1 MAYKGKEQDEDNP
14 YADLQKVTVLN
25 DSKIFNDN
33 PLKPRE
39 CCEVITQILYLL
51 HQGETLT
58 TDEATSLFFGITK
71 LFQSKDPQLRRLIYL
86 GIKELAEAEDQSFI
100 VIASLEKDINSNI
113 DLFRANAIRVLSK
126 ILDANMVEQRERYLR
141 QAIVSKD
148 CLVQSSALTAGIRLY
163 EKSPDVIR
171 RWVNEVQEAIK
182 SDDDM
187 VSFHALQL
195 LYMIKAHDRRA
206 IAKVL
211 ISLSKRP
218 PSSPFAMCLLIRYTF
233 KMLNSIEDKLPQE
246 LVECLNRALHHKS
259 TQVQLEAAKALC
271 NLQNGSETIVAPAVE
286 TLTDMLNSHLPVERF
301 AAVRVLNSI
310 VDGYPVLVG
319 SRAEVEL
326 EHLVQDS
333 NRNIAVLAM
342 TTMLKTGVETSIDRL
357 FQTME
362 KFMHNIPDDLK
373 VALVNAIQSL
383 CLKFPNKY
391 ESLMSFLS
399 KALREEGGFEYKK
412 SIVESILILM
422 NEIKKSRPIGLEH
435 LCEFIEDCE
444 YSGLVIRVLH
454 VLGDIGPSLDQ
465 PARFIRFIFNRVL
478 LELPQVRAVAV
489 SALQKFG
496 ENCPTLREDIL
507 VLLER
512 CLLDDDDIVRD
523 RATTGISFLR
533 QEEKLSLSFDA
544 EWNSLDLE
552 AALNK
557 YMEGGDFG
565 ETFNEA
571 MIEKIPEKVVKK
583 PEMGGVQGHGI
594 SPPTEKK
601 KPKVKNIAEI
611 LGKIPG
617 YKQMGPIFQ
626 TTKATSLTEDDSE
639 YQVDLIKHIFANHV
653 IFQFIVMNTIEDVYL
668 CNATVELEFDEDLF
682 EVESTTPAQ
691 VCEKDEINHI
701 FVACKFDQDELQ
713 QQILEEGLEMSAVM
727 KFINK
732 EGVEDPEELEYE
744 QGYEDEYELN
754 AVEFELKDFIK
765 GVDDLNKP
773 QFKVAYTSFP
783 KANQTKKKFTLSMPN
798 LQTAVDAVVEKLGL
812 AGVEFSDRVPDEA
825 KSCMVDLAGKHING
839 SQILARALFK
849 QGRERTAM
857 QIGVTSDDPDLS
869 GALVSSIK

>member
-14 YADLQKVTVLN
+14 YAELQKVQVLN
-25 DSKIFNDN
+25 DAKIFNNN
-33 PLKPRE
+33 PLKPHE

-58 TDEATSLFFGITK
+58 TDEATGLFFGITK

-100 VIASLEKDINSNI
+100 VIASLEKDINSSI

-148 CLVQSSALTAGIRLY
+148 SLVQSSALTAGIRLY

-310 VDGYPVLVG
+310 VDRYPVLVG

-373 VALVNAIQSL
+373 VVLVNAIQSL

-399 KALREEGGFEYKK
+399 KALREEGGFDYKK

-444 YSGLVIRVLH
+444 YSQLVIRVLH
-454 VLGDIGPSLDQ
+454 VLGDIGPDLEQ

-496 ENCPTLREDIL
+496 ENCPQLREDIM

-512 CLLDDDDIVRD
+512 CLLDDDDVVRD
-523 RATTGISFLR
+523 RATTAISFLR
-533 QEEKLSLSFDA
+533 EEEKLCLSFDS
-544 EWNSLDLE
+544 EWNSADLE
-552 AALNK
+552 VALNK
-557 YMEGGDFG
+557 YMEGGNFDTAFD
-565 ETFNEA
+565 ES
-571 MIEKIPEKVVKK
+571 MIEKIPEKVPEKTSRSPDQEIYKK
-583 PEMGGVQGHGI
+583 PE
-594 SPPTEKK
+594 KK
-601 KPKVKNIAEI
+601 EVKVKNIAAI

-617 YKQMGPIFQ
+617 YEDMGPIFK
-626 TTKATSLTEDDSE
+626 TTKAISLTEDDSE
-639 YQVDLIKHIFANHV
+639 YQVDLIKYIFSNHV
-653 IFQFIVMNTIEDVYL
+653 IFQFIVMNTIEDQYL
-668 CNATVELEFDEDLF
+668 CDATVELELDEELF
-682 EVESTTPAQ
+682 ELESSTPAKI
-691 VCEKDEINHI
+691 CEKDEINHI
-701 FVACKFDQDELQ
+701 FLACKFEQSEMQ
-713 QQILEEGLEMSAVM
+713 QVLLEEGLEMAAVM
-727 KFINK
+727 KFIVK
-732 EGVEDPEELEYE
+732 EGVEDVEELEYE

-754 AVEFELKDFIK
+754 EVEFHLRDFIK

-773 QFKVAYTSFP
+773 QFKRAYQAIAS
-783 KANQTKKKFTLSMPN
+783 KQTKKKFTLSMPD
-798 LQTAVDAVVEKLGL
+798 LQTAVDAVVGKLGL
-812 AGVEFSDRVPDEA
+812 AGVEFSDRVPEGA
-825 KSCMVDLAGKHING
+825 PTCMVDLAGLHISG
-839 SQILARALFK
+839 SKILARALFK
-849 QGRERTAM
+849 QGRDRTAM
-857 QIGVTSDDPDLS
+857 QIGVTSDDPELS
-869 GALVSSIK
+869 GALVNTIR